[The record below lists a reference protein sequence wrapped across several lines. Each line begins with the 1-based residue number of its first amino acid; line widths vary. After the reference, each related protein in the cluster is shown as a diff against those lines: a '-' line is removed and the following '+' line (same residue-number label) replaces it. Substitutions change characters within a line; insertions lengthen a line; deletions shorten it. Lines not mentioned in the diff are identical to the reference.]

1 MSPGRAGST
10 TATMKPTAASA
21 TPASGWWRWVVVI
34 GYMAAI
40 FFASAG
46 PGPDLPPV
54 ANADKLLHAGAYGG
68 LAGLAAWAL
77 TRGRPGLTTGRVAL
91 GAWAIAAAYG
101 ASDELHQ
108 FFVPGRQSD
117 WRDLAA
123 DAIGAAAVAGAAWA
137 WGIIARGSE

>member
-1 MSPGRAGST
+1 MRSDAVSRVR
-10 TATMKPTAASA
+10 
-21 TPASGWWRWVVVI
+21 ASGAWRWALVAA
-34 GYMAAI
+34 YMAAI
-40 FFASAG
+40 FFASGG

-54 ANADKLLHAGAYGG
+54 EHADKVLHAAAYGG

-77 TRGRPGLTTGRVAL
+77 ARGRLRTTTARVAIT
-91 GAWAIAAAYG
+91 AWALAAVYG

-108 FFVPGRQSD
+108 YFVPGRQSD

-123 DAIGAAAVAGAAWA
+123 DAIGAAAAAGALWA

>member
-1 MSPGRAGST
+1 MKSPAV
-10 TATMKPTAASA
+10 SA

-34 GYMAAI
+34 GYSAAI
-40 FFASAG
+40 FLASAG

-54 ANADKLLHAGAYGG
+54 EHADKMLHAGAYGV

-77 TRGRPGLTTGRVAL
+77 ARGRVRMMTGRLAL

-101 ASDELHQ
+101 ATDELHQ

-123 DAIGAAAVAGAAWA
+123 DAIGAAVVAGAAWA

>member
-1 MSPGRAGST
+1 MTSDST
-10 TATMKPTAASA
+10 PQP
-21 TPASGWWRWVVVI
+21 PASGAWRWAVVAA
-34 GYMAAI
+34 YMAAI
-40 FFASAG
+40 FVTSGG

-54 ANADKLLHAGAYGG
+54 ENADKVLHAAAYGG

-77 TRGRPGLTTGRVAL
+77 ARGRLRTTTARMAIT
-91 GAWAIAAAYG
+91 AWAVASAYG

-108 FFVPGRQSD
+108 YFVPGRQSD

-123 DAIGAAAVAGAAWA
+123 DAIGAAAVAGALWA

>member
-1 MSPGRAGST
+1 
-10 TATMKPTAASA
+10 
-21 TPASGWWRWVVVI
+21 
-34 GYMAAI
+34 MAAI
-40 FFASAG
+40 FYASRG

-54 ANADKLLHAGAYGG
+54 ENADKVLHAGAYGV

-77 TRGRPGLTTGRVAL
+77 ARGRLRATTARMALT
-91 GAWAIAAAYG
+91 AWAVAAVYG

-108 FFVPGRQSD
+108 CFVPGRQSD

-123 DAIGAAAVAGAAWA
+123 DAIGAAAVAGALWA

>member
-1 MSPGRAGST
+1 MRSDAVSRVR
-10 TATMKPTAASA
+10 
-21 TPASGWWRWVVVI
+21 ASGVWRWAVVAAYTV
-34 GYMAAI
+34 AI
-40 FFASAG
+40 FFASSG
-46 PGPDLPPV
+46 RGPDLAPV
-54 ANADKLLHAGAYGG
+54 AHADKLLHAAAYGV

-77 TRGRPGLTTGRVAL
+77 AHGRLREVSGSVAL
-91 GAWAIAAAYG
+91 LAWAIAAAYG

-123 DAIGAAAVAGAAWA
+123 DAAGAAAVAGALWA

>member
-1 MSPGRAGST
+1 MPQPPAPGA
-10 TATMKPTAASA
+10 
-21 TPASGWWRWVVVI
+21 WRWAVVAS
-34 GYMAAI
+34 YMAGI
-40 FFASAG
+40 FFASGG

-54 ANADKLLHAGAYGG
+54 EHADKVLHAAAYGG

-77 TRGRPGLTTGRVAL
+77 ARGRLSTTTARMAIT
-91 GAWAIAAAYG
+91 AWAIAAVYG

-108 FFVPGRQSD
+108 YFVPGRQSD

-123 DAIGAAAVAGAAWA
+123 DAIGAAAVAGALWA

>member
-1 MSPGRAGST
+1 MTPDSLPRHRPPGV
-10 TATMKPTAASA
+10 
-21 TPASGWWRWVVVI
+21 WRWAVVA
-34 GYMAAI
+34 GYMAAV
-40 FFASAG
+40 FFASGG
-46 PGPDLPPV
+46 PGPALPPV
-54 ANADKLLHAGAYGG
+54 AHADKLLHAAAYGV

-77 TRGRPGLTTGRVAL
+77 AHGRLREVSGSVAL
-91 GAWAIAAAYG
+91 LAWAIAAAYG

-123 DAIGAAAVAGAAWA
+123 DAAGAAAVAGALWA